1 MEKQRRKLNLV
12 KARRRVRMRSALLLT
27 LGICCVMKGYRFF
40 LTLNCAG
47 AYDPDHLFGWILETL
62 MTVAFFGG
70 GSYLGLCVL
79 DGCQTKI
86 LPRGALSPAQTLW
99 LTLTG
104 VLLAA
109 PMTLGVDVLESL
121 FSRYGPEVQPMA
133 LHVQA
138 PGVFLLTLLKSALL
152 APVLEELFFRGY
164 LLHAL
169 RRFGSARAAAVSALC
184 FALVH
189 LGGKGY
195 TPQVVAGVMY
205 AVMGLLLAAL
215 TLHTGSL
222 LAPVLVHAIYNLTL
236 VLLSEMGLGW
246 FFENLSLSSCVL
258 RLGMCVLFAACLRR
272 AWTARGTAA
281 QLRPMEKLTKKEWAL
296 VAAAAV
302 LALAAGVLG

>member
-79 DGCQTKI
+79 DGDQRKI
-86 LPRGALSPAQTLW
+86 LPRAALSPAQMLW

-109 PMTLGVDVLESL
+109 PMTLGVDVLEAL
-121 FSRYGPEVQPMA
+121 FARQGTAVQPMVLQA
-133 LHVQA
+133 QA
-138 PGVFLLTLLKSALL
+138 PGVLLLALLKSALL
-152 APVLEELFFRGY
+152 VPVLEELFFRGY

-169 RRFGSARAAAVSALC
+169 GRFGHARAAAVSALC

-189 LGGKGY
+189 LGGKGG
-195 TPQVVAGVMY
+195 AGLTCVMY
-205 AVMGLLLAAL
+205 ALMGLLLAAL

-222 LAPVLVHAIYNLTL
+222 LAPILVHAIYNLTL
-236 VLLSEMGLGW
+236 MLLSEMGLGW
-246 FFENLSLSSCVL
+246 FFENLSQISCVL
-258 RLGMCVLFAACLRR
+258 RLGMCVLFACCLRC
-272 AWTARGTAA
+272 AWTARATAA

-302 LALAAGVLG
+302 LVVAAGVMG